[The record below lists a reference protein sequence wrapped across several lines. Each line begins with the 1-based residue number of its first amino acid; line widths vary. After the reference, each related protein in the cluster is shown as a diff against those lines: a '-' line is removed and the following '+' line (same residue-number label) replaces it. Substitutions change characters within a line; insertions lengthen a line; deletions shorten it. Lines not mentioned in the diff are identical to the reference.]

1 MNLTWLEISKN
12 ALLNNILEIKKRIPK
27 KTKFIAVVKSNAY
40 GHGLLEVVKA
50 VIKNVDYFAVYSFDD
65 ALLLRAKK
73 ITKPILMLGRVID
86 FGVIREVLGGWIDD
100 NFDHNTILSIK
111 DKKLGEKIAE
121 ITGQKIY
128 YMAQNP
134 TAENIARY
142 IFSEICPKLFADKNV
157 KCVAIKLYE
166 TPNCYANVE

>member
-1 MNLTWLEISKN
+1 MITCTRRIEFDAAHRIINHESKCKMLHGHRYCLEATFVAADLDN
-12 ALLNNILEIKKRIPK
+12 
-27 KTKFIAVVKSNAY
+27 
-40 GHGLLEVVKA
+40 
-50 VIKNVDYFAVYSFDD
+50 
-65 ALLLRAKK
+65 
-73 ITKPILMLGRVID
+73 LGRVID

-128 YMAQNP
+128 YMHQNP
-134 TAENIARY
+134 TAENIANY
-142 IFSEICPKLFADKNV
+142 IFAEICPKLFADKNV
-157 KCVAIKLYE
+157 KCVALKLYE

>member
-1 MNLTWLEISKN
+1 MITCTRRIEFDAAHRIINHESKCKMLHGHRYCLEATFVAADLDN
-12 ALLNNILEIKKRIPK
+12 
-27 KTKFIAVVKSNAY
+27 
-40 GHGLLEVVKA
+40 
-50 VIKNVDYFAVYSFDD
+50 
-65 ALLLRAKK
+65 
-73 ITKPILMLGRVID
+73 LGRVID

-111 DKKLGEKIAE
+111 DKELGEKIAE

-134 TAENIARY
+134 TAENIANY
-142 IFSEICPKLFADKNV
+142 VFSEICPKLFADKNV

-166 TPNCYANVE
+166 TPNCYTNVG